1 MIALVTD
8 EATGADTPLGCAL
21 RPEDKPYGC
30 ALTGSQGTGKCVGP
44 DDLVL
49 LEGRLIRAADA
60 WDEYATSS
68 VFDGKGWWSDPLR
81 WPLTCALDGEGR
93 IVQAP
98 VRRFYRQR
106 VREGGRRVTL
116 SDGSQL
122 TITDR
127 HRLRGPDGWVATVG
141 EGDPVCVPRRLDW
154 PGRQLPDELVELL
167 AWQLTE
173 GCERSGGR
181 RAPTASTVSITQ
193 ADRRVVE
200 RARLLAE
207 RVGELHG
214 LRMNAMPI
222 RRTKTCWTLFIHSAD
237 WRDFLMHRGYRWG
250 AASAEKRLPD
260 FVMQGD
266 LDSSRSF
273 LRVFFA
279 AEGHVNAS
287 HLTLEAASAS
297 RLMLEQVRALL
308 RRFGI
313 FAKLEPKHGRA
324 TNGLRIVRPYYR
336 LRLAGPSL
344 RTFLAEIGIASPEKE
359 ARLIACLEG
368 RRPNSNTEGVYA
380 RDLLTAAR
388 DLGIPFAWIT
398 RHSGYLDTPRAGR
411 DKAREMAAR
420 MRAAASRIEQATLGD
435 GRPLRAATRER
446 TATLATVNPAD
457 VLELA
462 DALEARIET
471 EVFFAKVTRVEEV
484 ALDGWVYDFEVP
496 EHHSFVAGGMLAHN
510 TSVMAQSCADDAQD
524 QECCLIVLDPKRD
537 LADKAL
543 SVIPRHRRVWIL
555 DLAEPEIG
563 INPLLIPGRPDA
575 VADAVVEG
583 FRDTNEAGAIM
594 ASSDRYL
601 RQAAIGALV
610 LALEERRMP
619 TMGDLYRLLLPRED
633 TMRRRVAELC
643 DTHGELAFT
652 SVFFGESLPT
662 DLQDAR
668 SQTTVKL
675 DAPRNKIEALLG
687 VPSVNRMLHHPFQR
701 SLHDIIAERD
711 ALVVR
716 GASGSIGEGNAIKVL
731 TWLLRCLDAALSD
744 QQQKPEA
751 DRIRVALKVDEAH
764 LLLSP
769 TFARMLAVHRSAGLE
784 AMCAWQQL
792 SQIKDLAVREATTN
806 LLQNRVVFRMNNPE
820 DARAE
825 IGVMMSAYADV
836 LHGSREAREL
846 TKFQPDMLVNLD
858 VFYAL
863 CSWVAGGRR
872 ADAFVGRT
880 IPPCE
885 DPALIAHH
893 ERAQRE
899 RGAFVVER
907 LPNLVAPRSWVR
919 RAAVV
924 GVDVDADNTAAE
936 PGPAETAKTSAV
948 PGAPTGEDAAN
959 ASSSEPAESETDGR
973 EPDHNAASSEHSDAA
988 ATTPPP
994 APPEPESQP
1003 PVRRVRIDDEPF
1015 DPARTGNADSREVT
1029 DSQPVGTHISL
1040 ERSYTELAIDQPL
1053 RLKYEPA
1060 RSLADE
1066 KALARVDA
1074 RAKQILAV
1082 LHDAGF
1088 LLAPQIGRRFWPDGT
1103 NERNI
1108 QRALTRLAELGLVER
1123 FRIITADGGT
1133 QPFIYQLTKAGFEY
1147 AQTQRGPHGPFIHP
1161 EAQWRERK
1169 VSDPRYV
1176 LHNLHATAWVLAFER
1191 AAGRFVRNWHGPS
1204 HPLTRP
1210 RVPRVK
1216 EEREWVNLGPRHL
1229 KPPPN
1234 MAIHGLKFPTNV
1246 DVARQ
1251 EFEGLEADALIELAI
1266 PVGNG
1271 TRRVDVFVEMDR
1283 TRRPSKNSPKFRRYD
1298 HFITGWSTLLDR
1310 YAEALK
1316 ERPIVVFVCE
1326 DGDQALDFLKLA
1338 DTQATGAIG
1347 VKGTEIAEWQHP
1359 ARERMFFV
1367 AERDL
1372 HSGTLR
1378 ALRLP
1383 ARPPKVRATLGEP
1396 ADPQPEQVSILPRRL
1411 LGASRRRSP

>member
-1 MIALVTD
+1 M
-8 EATGADTPLGCAL
+8 
-21 RPEDKPYGC
+21 
-30 ALTGSQGTGKCVGP
+30 
-44 DDLVL
+44 
-49 LEGRLIRAADA
+49 
-60 WDEYATSS
+60 
-68 VFDGKGWWSDPLR
+68 
-81 WPLTCALDGEGR
+81 
-93 IVQAP
+93 
-98 VRRFYRQR
+98 
-106 VREGGRRVTL
+106 
-116 SDGSQL
+116 
-122 TITDR
+122 
-127 HRLRGPDGWVATVG
+127 
-141 EGDPVCVPRRLDW
+141 
-154 PGRQLPDELVELL
+154 
-167 AWQLTE
+167 
-173 GCERSGGR
+173 
-181 RAPTASTVSITQ
+181 
-193 ADRRVVE
+193 
-200 RARLLAE
+200 
-207 RVGELHG
+207 
-214 LRMNAMPI
+214 
-222 RRTKTCWTLFIHSAD
+222 
-237 WRDFLMHRGYRWG
+237 
-250 AASAEKRLPD
+250 
-260 FVMQGD
+260 
-266 LDSSRSF
+266 
-273 LRVFFA
+273 
-279 AEGHVNAS
+279 
-287 HLTLEAASAS
+287 
-297 RLMLEQVRALL
+297 
-308 RRFGI
+308 
-313 FAKLEPKHGRA
+313 
-324 TNGLRIVRPYYR
+324 
-336 LRLAGPSL
+336 
-344 RTFLAEIGIASPEKE
+344 
-359 ARLIACLEG
+359 
-368 RRPNSNTEGVYA
+368 
-380 RDLLTAAR
+380 
-388 DLGIPFAWIT
+388 
-398 RHSGYLDTPRAGR
+398 
-411 DKAREMAAR
+411 
-420 MRAAASRIEQATLGD
+420 
-435 GRPLRAATRER
+435 
-446 TATLATVNPAD
+446 
-457 VLELA
+457 
-462 DALEARIET
+462 
-471 EVFFAKVTRVEEV
+471 
-484 ALDGWVYDFEVP
+484 
-496 EHHSFVAGGMLAHN
+496 
-510 TSVMAQSCADDAQD
+510 
-524 QECCLIVLDPKRD
+524 
-537 LADKAL
+537 
-543 SVIPRHRRVWIL
+543 WIL

-583 FRDTNEAGAIM
+583 FRDTNEDGAIM

-610 LALEERRMP
+610 LAHEERRMP
-619 TMGDLYRLLLPRED
+619 TMGDLYRLLLPHED

-652 SVFFGESLPT
+652 SVFFGESLPG
-662 DLQDAR
+662 DLKDAR

-711 ALVVR
+711 VLVVR

-751 DRIRVALKVDEAH
+751 DRVRVALKVDEAH

-806 LLQNRVVFRMNNPE
+806 LLQNRIVFRMNNPE

-836 LHGSREAREL
+836 LHGTREAREL
-846 TKFQPDMLVNLD
+846 TRFQPDMLVNLD

-880 IPPCE
+880 IRPRE
-885 DPALIAHH
+885 DPELIAHH

-924 GVDVDADNTAAE
+924 GVERRRRRGRAPAGRRRGRSAAGGRPPHRTPRLSRPTTPGQRRPPKLRTPSRADEA
-936 PGPAETAKTSAV
+936 
-948 PGAPTGEDAAN
+948 
-959 ASSSEPAESETDGR
+959 SETTISG
-973 EPDHNAASSEHSDAA
+973 ASDAA
-988 ATTPPP
+988 PAADSPPERP
-994 APPEPESQP
+994 APERRL
-1003 PVRRVRIDDEPF
+1003 RRVRIDAEPF
-1015 DPARTGNADSREVT
+1015 DPARTGGGDPREVI

-1066 KALARVDA
+1066 KALARVDV
-1074 RAKQILAV
+1074 RAKEILAA
-1082 LHDAGF
+1082 LHEAGF
-1088 LLAPQIGRRFWPDGT
+1088 LLAPQIGRRFWPEGT

-1108 QRALTRLAELGLVER
+1108 QRALTRMAELGLVER
-1123 FRIITADGGT
+1123 FRVITADGGT
-1133 QPFIYQLTKAGFEY
+1133 QPFVYQLTKGGFEY

-1161 EAQWRERK
+1161 DVPWRERK

-1176 LHNLHATAWVLAFER
+1176 LHNLHAIAWVLAFER
-1191 AAGRFVRNWHGPS
+1191 AAGRFVRAWHGPG
-1204 HPLTRP
+1204 HPLARP

-1216 EEREWVNLGPRHL
+1216 EDREWVNLGPRHL

-1234 MAIHGLKFPTNV
+1234 MAIHGLKFPANV

-1266 PVGNG
+1266 PSGNS

-1338 DTQATGAIG
+1338 DSQVTGAIG
-1347 VKGTEIAEWQHP
+1347 VKGTELAEWQHP

-1383 ARPPKVRATLGEP
+1383 DAPAQGPRRPRRTRRAPARAGQHPAPSAAPPHPTRQHVRLRGAQAEGRRASPSSAFTGRRTCRSIAAAARSRRGNSRRAPRPGAVPGRAMCWRRRPTAARSIETTWRPRPSRPRGGGSARAVCRPEHGLCRRGLARRRHRRSAGQRPPRGSRATRASRKHCRRVAAVVEQEHGETMTSQRRGERRP
-1396 ADPQPEQVSILPRRL
+1396 ERPVAGIAGGHQNRHVALRLSWRDEPGAKGDPVRGPERHLASAGQHCCGRRHRPRDRNVDKPPLERPDRPEQQRRHRHHNEQPVQHPRAALRRRA
-1411 LGASRRRSP
+1411 ASRPALAPPGARRCPPREAP

>member
-1 MIALVTD
+1 VIALVTD
-8 EATGADTPLGCAL
+8 EATGAETPLGCAL

-30 ALTGSQGTGKCVGP
+30 ALTGSQGTGK
-44 DDLVL
+44 
-49 LEGRLIRAADA
+49 
-60 WDEYATSS
+60 
-68 VFDGKGWWSDPLR
+68 
-81 WPLTCALDGEGR
+81 
-93 IVQAP
+93 
-98 VRRFYRQR
+98 
-106 VREGGRRVTL
+106 
-116 SDGSQL
+116 
-122 TITDR
+122 
-127 HRLRGPDGWVATVG
+127 
-141 EGDPVCVPRRLDW
+141 
-154 PGRQLPDELVELL
+154 
-167 AWQLTE
+167 
-173 GCERSGGR
+173 
-181 RAPTASTVSITQ
+181 TA
-193 ADRRVVE
+193 
-200 RARLLAE
+200 
-207 RVGELHG
+207 
-214 LRMNAMPI
+214 
-222 RRTKTCWTLFIHSAD
+222 
-237 WRDFLMHRGYRWG
+237 
-250 AASAEKRLPD
+250 
-260 FVMQGD
+260 VM
-266 LDSSRSF
+266 
-273 LRVFFA
+273 
-279 AEGHVNAS
+279 
-287 HLTLEAASAS
+287 
-297 RLMLEQVRALL
+297 
-308 RRFGI
+308 
-313 FAKLEPKHGRA
+313 
-324 TNGLRIVRPYYR
+324 
-336 LRLAGPSL
+336 
-344 RTFLAEIGIASPEKE
+344 
-359 ARLIACLEG
+359 
-368 RRPNSNTEGVYA
+368 
-380 RDLLTAAR
+380 TA
-388 DLGIPFAWIT
+388 
-398 RHSGYLDTPRAGR
+398 
-411 DKAREMAAR
+411 
-420 MRAAASRIEQATLGD
+420 
-435 GRPLRAATRER
+435 
-446 TATLATVNPAD
+446 
-457 VLELA
+457 
-462 DALEARIET
+462 
-471 EVFFAKVTRVEEV
+471 
-484 ALDGWVYDFEVP
+484 
-496 EHHSFVAGGMLAHN
+496 
-510 TSVMAQSCADDAQD
+510 SCADDAED
-524 QECCLIVLDPKRD
+524 DGCCLIVLDPKRD

-543 SVIPRHRRVWIL
+543 SVIPHHRRVWIL

-583 FRDTNEAGAIM
+583 FRDTNEDGAIM

-619 TMGDLYRLLLPRED
+619 TMGDLYRLLLPHED

-662 DLQDAR
+662 DLKDAR

-701 SLHDIIAERD
+701 SLHEIIAEHD
-711 ALVVR
+711 VLVVR

-744 QQQKPEA
+744 QQQKPEP
-751 DRIRVALKVDEAH
+751 DRVRVALKVDEAH

-806 LLQNRVVFRMNNPE
+806 LLQNRIVFRMNNPE

-825 IGVMMSAYADV
+825 IGVMMSAYTD
-836 LHGSREAREL
+836 LFHGSREAREL
-846 TKFQPDMLVNLD
+846 TRFQPDMLVNLD

-880 IPPCE
+880 IRPRE
-885 DPALIAHH
+885 DPELIAHH

-899 RGAFVVER
+899 RGAFVVGR
-907 LPNLVAPRSWVR
+907 LPNLVAPRTWVR

-924 GVDVDADNTAAE
+924 GVDVDADETVAE
-936 PGPAETAKTSAV
+936 PGPAEAAETSAV
-948 PGAPTGEDAAN
+948 PGAPTGEDASAVN
-959 ASSSEPAESETDGR
+959 APSSEPAESETDGR
-973 EPDHNAASSEHSDAA
+973 ERDHNAASTEHSDAA
-988 ATTPPP
+988 ATPPPP
-994 APPEPESQP
+994 ASPEPASQP
-1003 PVRRVRIDDEPF
+1003 RVRRVRIDDEPF
-1015 DPARTGNADSREVT
+1015 DPARTGEADPCEVT
-1029 DSQPVGTHISL
+1029 DSQPVGAHISL
-1040 ERSYTELAIDQPL
+1040 ERSYTELAIDHPL

-1066 KALARVDA
+1066 NALSRVDA
-1074 RAKQILAV
+1074 RAKQILGA
-1082 LHDAGF
+1082 LHEAGF

-1108 QRALTRLAELGLVER
+1108 QRALTRMAELGLVER

-1133 QPFIYQLTKAGFEY
+1133 QPFNYQLTKGGFEY
-1147 AQTQRGPHGPFIHP
+1147 VQTQRGPNGPFIHP
-1161 EAQWRERK
+1161 DAQWRERK
-1169 VSDPRYV
+1169 ISDPRYV
-1176 LHNLHATAWVLAFER
+1176 MHNLHAIAWVLAFER
-1191 AAGRFVRNWHGPS
+1191 AAGRFVRAWHGPG

-1234 MAIHGLKFPTNV
+1234 MAIHGLKFPANV
-1246 DVARQ
+1246 DIARQ

-1338 DTQATGAIG
+1338 DRQVAGAIG
-1347 VKGTEIAEWQHP
+1347 VKGTELAEWQHP

-1383 ARPPKVRATLGEP
+1383 AHPPKLRGTVGEP

-1411 LGASRRRSP
+1411 LVPSPSRRAMSRAAPGASP

>member
-1 MIALVTD
+1 VIALVTD
-8 EATGADTPLGCAL
+8 EATGAETPLGCAL

-30 ALTGSQGTGKCVGP
+30 ALTGSQGTGK
-44 DDLVL
+44 
-49 LEGRLIRAADA
+49 
-60 WDEYATSS
+60 
-68 VFDGKGWWSDPLR
+68 
-81 WPLTCALDGEGR
+81 
-93 IVQAP
+93 
-98 VRRFYRQR
+98 
-106 VREGGRRVTL
+106 
-116 SDGSQL
+116 
-122 TITDR
+122 
-127 HRLRGPDGWVATVG
+127 
-141 EGDPVCVPRRLDW
+141 
-154 PGRQLPDELVELL
+154 
-167 AWQLTE
+167 
-173 GCERSGGR
+173 
-181 RAPTASTVSITQ
+181 
-193 ADRRVVE
+193 
-200 RARLLAE
+200 
-207 RVGELHG
+207 
-214 LRMNAMPI
+214 
-222 RRTKTCWTLFIHSAD
+222 
-237 WRDFLMHRGYRWG
+237 
-250 AASAEKRLPD
+250 
-260 FVMQGD
+260 
-266 LDSSRSF
+266 
-273 LRVFFA
+273 
-279 AEGHVNAS
+279 
-287 HLTLEAASAS
+287 
-297 RLMLEQVRALL
+297 
-308 RRFGI
+308 
-313 FAKLEPKHGRA
+313 
-324 TNGLRIVRPYYR
+324 
-336 LRLAGPSL
+336 
-344 RTFLAEIGIASPEKE
+344 
-359 ARLIACLEG
+359 
-368 RRPNSNTEGVYA
+368 
-380 RDLLTAAR
+380 
-388 DLGIPFAWIT
+388 
-398 RHSGYLDTPRAGR
+398 
-411 DKAREMAAR
+411 
-420 MRAAASRIEQATLGD
+420 
-435 GRPLRAATRER
+435 
-446 TATLATVNPAD
+446 
-457 VLELA
+457 
-462 DALEARIET
+462 
-471 EVFFAKVTRVEEV
+471 
-484 ALDGWVYDFEVP
+484 
-496 EHHSFVAGGMLAHN
+496 

-524 QECCLIVLDPKRD
+524 ESCCLIVLDPKRD

-543 SVIPRHRRVWIL
+543 SVVPGHRRVWIL

-583 FRDTNEAGAIM
+583 FRDTNEDGAIM

-610 LALEERRMP
+610 LAYEEKRMP
-619 TMGDLYRLLLPRED
+619 TMGDLYRLLLPHED

-652 SVFFGESLPT
+652 SVFFGESLPG
-662 DLQDAR
+662 DLKDAR

-711 ALVVR
+711 VLVVR

-751 DRIRVALKVDEAH
+751 DRVRVALKVDEAH

-806 LLQNRVVFRMNNPE
+806 LLQNRIVFRMNNPE

-836 LHGSREAREL
+836 LHGTREAREL
-846 TKFQPDMLVNLD
+846 TRFQPDMLVNLD

-880 IPPCE
+880 IRPRE
-885 DPALIAHH
+885 DPELIAHH

-924 GVDVDADNTAAE
+924 GVEPVTEEDAPLAGAAE
-936 PGPAETAKTSAV
+936 DTSPQDVAPAPHT
-948 PGAPTGEDAAN
+948 GAPPPDDARPTPAAEAADAASADE
-959 ASSSEPAESETDGR
+959 ASKTTSGAAD
-973 EPDHNAASSEHSDAA
+973 AASAA
-988 ATTPPP
+988 DSPPERP
-994 APPEPESQP
+994 APERRL
-1003 PVRRVRIDDEPF
+1003 RRVRIEVEPF
-1015 DPARTGNADSREVT
+1015 DPARTAGGDPREVI

-1074 RAKQILAV
+1074 RAKEILAA

-1088 LLAPQIGRRFWPDGT
+1088 LLAPQIGRRFWPVGT

-1108 QRALTRLAELGLVER
+1108 QRALTRMAELGLVER
-1123 FRIITADGGT
+1123 FRVITADGGT
-1133 QPFIYQLTKAGFEY
+1133 QPFVYQLTKGGFEY

-1161 EAQWRERK
+1161 DVPWRERK

-1176 LHNLHATAWVLAFER
+1176 LHNLHAIAWVLAFEQ
-1191 AAGRFVRNWHGPS
+1191 AAGRFVRAWHGPG
-1204 HPLTRP
+1204 HPLARP

-1216 EEREWVNLGPRHL
+1216 EDREWVNLGPPHL

-1234 MAIHGLKFPTNV
+1234 MAIHGLKFPANV

-1251 EFEGLEADALIELAI
+1251 AFEGLEADALIELAI
-1266 PVGNG
+1266 PSGNS

-1326 DGDQALDFLKLA
+1326 DGDQAIDFLKLA
-1338 DTQATGAIG
+1338 DAQVTGAIG

-1372 HSGTLR
+1372 HSGSLR

-1383 ARPPKVRATLGEP
+1383 RHPPKVRMALGDRTE
-1396 ADPQPEQVSILPRRL
+1396 PQPEQVSILPRRL
-1411 LGASRRRSP
+1411 LGGPARR

>member
-1 MIALVTD
+1 
-8 EATGADTPLGCAL
+8 
-21 RPEDKPYGC
+21 
-30 ALTGSQGTGKCVGP
+30 
-44 DDLVL
+44 
-49 LEGRLIRAADA
+49 
-60 WDEYATSS
+60 
-68 VFDGKGWWSDPLR
+68 
-81 WPLTCALDGEGR
+81 
-93 IVQAP
+93 
-98 VRRFYRQR
+98 
-106 VREGGRRVTL
+106 
-116 SDGSQL
+116 
-122 TITDR
+122 
-127 HRLRGPDGWVATVG
+127 
-141 EGDPVCVPRRLDW
+141 
-154 PGRQLPDELVELL
+154 
-167 AWQLTE
+167 
-173 GCERSGGR
+173 
-181 RAPTASTVSITQ
+181 
-193 ADRRVVE
+193 
-200 RARLLAE
+200 
-207 RVGELHG
+207 
-214 LRMNAMPI
+214 
-222 RRTKTCWTLFIHSAD
+222 
-237 WRDFLMHRGYRWG
+237 
-250 AASAEKRLPD
+250 
-260 FVMQGD
+260 
-266 LDSSRSF
+266 
-273 LRVFFA
+273 
-279 AEGHVNAS
+279 
-287 HLTLEAASAS
+287 
-297 RLMLEQVRALL
+297 
-308 RRFGI
+308 
-313 FAKLEPKHGRA
+313 
-324 TNGLRIVRPYYR
+324 
-336 LRLAGPSL
+336 
-344 RTFLAEIGIASPEKE
+344 
-359 ARLIACLEG
+359 
-368 RRPNSNTEGVYA
+368 
-380 RDLLTAAR
+380 
-388 DLGIPFAWIT
+388 
-398 RHSGYLDTPRAGR
+398 
-411 DKAREMAAR
+411 
-420 MRAAASRIEQATLGD
+420 
-435 GRPLRAATRER
+435 
-446 TATLATVNPAD
+446 
-457 VLELA
+457 
-462 DALEARIET
+462 
-471 EVFFAKVTRVEEV
+471 
-484 ALDGWVYDFEVP
+484 
-496 EHHSFVAGGMLAHN
+496 
-510 TSVMAQSCADDAQD
+510 
-524 QECCLIVLDPKRD
+524 
-537 LADKAL
+537 
-543 SVIPRHRRVWIL
+543 
-555 DLAEPEIG
+555 
-563 INPLLIPGRPDA
+563 
-575 VADAVVEG
+575 
-583 FRDTNEAGAIM
+583 
-594 ASSDRYL
+594 
-601 RQAAIGALV
+601 
-610 LALEERRMP
+610 MP
-619 TMGDLYRLLLPRED
+619 TMGDLYRLLLPHED

-662 DLQDAR
+662 DLKDAR

-711 ALVVR
+711 VLVVR

-751 DRIRVALKVDEAH
+751 ERVRVALKVDEAH

-806 LLQNRVVFRMNNPE
+806 LLQNRIVFRMNNPE

-836 LHGSREAREL
+836 LHGTREAREL
-846 TKFQPDMLVNLD
+846 TRFQPDMLVNLD

-880 IPPCE
+880 IRPRE
-885 DPALIAHH
+885 DPELIAHH

-924 GVDVDADNTAAE
+924 GVDADADETAAE
-936 PGPAETAKTSAV
+936 PVAGRAPLRRPRRPARRPARTPPRRRPAA
-948 PGAPTGEDAAN
+948 GARRSPSRARDERDRDAA
-959 ASSSEPAESETDGR
+959 SGEPPTPR
-973 EPDHNAASSEHSDAA
+973 RAA
-988 ATTPPP
+988 PPP
-994 APPEPESQP
+994 AEPAPQP
-1003 PVRRVRIDDEPF
+1003 RVRRVRIDDEPF
-1015 DPARTGNADSREVT
+1015 DPARTGGGDPREVI

-1074 RAKQILAV
+1074 RAKEILAA
-1082 LHDAGF
+1082 LHEAGF

-1108 QRALTRLAELGLVER
+1108 QRALTRMAELGLVER

-1133 QPFIYQLTKAGFEY
+1133 QPFIYQLTKGGFEY

-1161 EAQWRERK
+1161 EAPWRERK

-1176 LHNLHATAWVLAFER
+1176 LHNLHAIAWVLAFER
-1191 AAGRFVRNWHGPS
+1191 AAERFVRAWHGPS
-1204 HPLTRP
+1204 HPLARP

-1216 EEREWVNLGPRHL
+1216 EDREWVNLGPRHL

-1234 MAIHGLKFPTNV
+1234 MAIHGLRFPANV

-1266 PVGNG
+1266 PAGNG

-1338 DTQATGAIG
+1338 DSQVTGAIG

-1383 ARPPKVRATLGEP
+1383 THPPKVRAALGEP
-1396 ADPQPEQVSILPRRL
+1396 ADAQPEQVSILPRRL

>member
-1 MIALVTD
+1 VIALVTD
-8 EATGADTPLGCAL
+8 EATGADTPLGCAML
-21 RPEDKPYGC
+21 PEDKPYGC
-30 ALTGSQGTGKCVGP
+30 ALTGSQGTGK
-44 DDLVL
+44 
-49 LEGRLIRAADA
+49 
-60 WDEYATSS
+60 
-68 VFDGKGWWSDPLR
+68 
-81 WPLTCALDGEGR
+81 
-93 IVQAP
+93 
-98 VRRFYRQR
+98 
-106 VREGGRRVTL
+106 
-116 SDGSQL
+116 
-122 TITDR
+122 
-127 HRLRGPDGWVATVG
+127 
-141 EGDPVCVPRRLDW
+141 
-154 PGRQLPDELVELL
+154 
-167 AWQLTE
+167 
-173 GCERSGGR
+173 
-181 RAPTASTVSITQ
+181 
-193 ADRRVVE
+193 
-200 RARLLAE
+200 
-207 RVGELHG
+207 
-214 LRMNAMPI
+214 
-222 RRTKTCWTLFIHSAD
+222 
-237 WRDFLMHRGYRWG
+237 
-250 AASAEKRLPD
+250 
-260 FVMQGD
+260 
-266 LDSSRSF
+266 
-273 LRVFFA
+273 
-279 AEGHVNAS
+279 
-287 HLTLEAASAS
+287 
-297 RLMLEQVRALL
+297 
-308 RRFGI
+308 
-313 FAKLEPKHGRA
+313 
-324 TNGLRIVRPYYR
+324 
-336 LRLAGPSL
+336 
-344 RTFLAEIGIASPEKE
+344 
-359 ARLIACLEG
+359 
-368 RRPNSNTEGVYA
+368 
-380 RDLLTAAR
+380 
-388 DLGIPFAWIT
+388 
-398 RHSGYLDTPRAGR
+398 
-411 DKAREMAAR
+411 
-420 MRAAASRIEQATLGD
+420 
-435 GRPLRAATRER
+435 
-446 TATLATVNPAD
+446 
-457 VLELA
+457 
-462 DALEARIET
+462 
-471 EVFFAKVTRVEEV
+471 
-484 ALDGWVYDFEVP
+484 
-496 EHHSFVAGGMLAHN
+496 

-524 QECCLIVLDPKRD
+524 DECCLIVMDPKRD

-543 SVIPRHRRVWIL
+543 SVIPRHRRVWIV
-555 DLAEPEIG
+555 DLADPEIG

-583 FRDTNEAGAIM
+583 FRDTNEDGAIM

-610 LALEERRMP
+610 LADEERRMP
-619 TMGDLYRLLLPRED
+619 TMGDLYRLLLPHED

-711 ALVVR
+711 VLVVR

-751 DRIRVALKVDEAH
+751 DRVRVALKVDEAH

-806 LLQNRVVFRMNNPE
+806 LLQNRIVFRMNNPE

-836 LHGSREAREL
+836 LHGTREAREL
-846 TKFQPDMLVNLD
+846 TRFQPDMLVNLD

-880 IPPCE
+880 IRPRE
-885 DPALIAHH
+885 NLELIAYH

-924 GVDVDADNTAAE
+924 GVDSDAEE
-936 PGPAETAKTSAV
+936 PTTEPVPTSAV
-948 PGAPTGEDAAN
+948 ETSTASDDLASDDPASDDPASIDTPSQPAHAEATMATCDERARDAATAAPSDAPT
-959 ASSSEPAESETDGR
+959 
-973 EPDHNAASSEHSDAA
+973 
-988 ATTPPP
+988 TPS
-994 APPEPESQP
+994 PPEPGSQP
-1003 PVRRVRIDDEPF
+1003 RVRRVRIDDEPF
-1015 DPARTGNADSREVT
+1015 DPARTGRSDPREVI
-1029 DSQPVGTHISL
+1029 DSQPIGTHISL

-1066 KALARVDA
+1066 KVLARVDA
-1074 RAKQILAV
+1074 RAKQILAA
-1082 LHDAGF
+1082 LHEAGF

-1108 QRALTRLAELGLVER
+1108 QRALTRMAELGLVER

-1147 AQTQRGPHGPFIHP
+1147 AQAQRGPHGPFIHP
-1161 EAQWRERK
+1161 DVPWRERK
-1169 VSDPRYV
+1169 ISDPRYV
-1176 LHNLHATAWVLAFER
+1176 LHNLHAIAWTLAFER
-1191 AAGRFVRNWHGPS
+1191 AAGRFVRAWHGPS
-1204 HPLTRP
+1204 HPLARP

-1216 EEREWVNLGPRHL
+1216 EDREWVNLGPRHL

-1234 MAIHGLKFPTNV
+1234 MAIHGLKFSANV

-1251 EFEGLEADALIELAI
+1251 EFEGLETDALIELAI
-1266 PVGNG
+1266 PSGKS

-1298 HFITGWSTLLDR
+1298 HFITGWSTMLDR

-1326 DGDQALDFLKLA
+1326 DGDQALEFLKLA
-1338 DTQATGAIG
+1338 DSQVTGAIG

-1359 ARERMFFV
+1359 GRERMFFV

-1383 ARPPKVRATLGEP
+1383 TNPPKVRAALGDP
-1396 ADPQPEQVSILPRRL
+1396 ADPHPEQVSILPRRL
-1411 LGASRRRSP
+1411 LGASRRCNP

>member
-8 EATGADTPLGCAL
+8 EVTGADTSLGCAL

-30 ALTGSQGTGKCVGP
+30 ALTGSQGTGK
-44 DDLVL
+44 
-49 LEGRLIRAADA
+49 
-60 WDEYATSS
+60 
-68 VFDGKGWWSDPLR
+68 
-81 WPLTCALDGEGR
+81 
-93 IVQAP
+93 
-98 VRRFYRQR
+98 
-106 VREGGRRVTL
+106 
-116 SDGSQL
+116 
-122 TITDR
+122 
-127 HRLRGPDGWVATVG
+127 
-141 EGDPVCVPRRLDW
+141 
-154 PGRQLPDELVELL
+154 
-167 AWQLTE
+167 
-173 GCERSGGR
+173 
-181 RAPTASTVSITQ
+181 
-193 ADRRVVE
+193 
-200 RARLLAE
+200 
-207 RVGELHG
+207 
-214 LRMNAMPI
+214 
-222 RRTKTCWTLFIHSAD
+222 
-237 WRDFLMHRGYRWG
+237 
-250 AASAEKRLPD
+250 
-260 FVMQGD
+260 
-266 LDSSRSF
+266 
-273 LRVFFA
+273 
-279 AEGHVNAS
+279 
-287 HLTLEAASAS
+287 
-297 RLMLEQVRALL
+297 
-308 RRFGI
+308 
-313 FAKLEPKHGRA
+313 
-324 TNGLRIVRPYYR
+324 
-336 LRLAGPSL
+336 
-344 RTFLAEIGIASPEKE
+344 
-359 ARLIACLEG
+359 
-368 RRPNSNTEGVYA
+368 
-380 RDLLTAAR
+380 
-388 DLGIPFAWIT
+388 
-398 RHSGYLDTPRAGR
+398 
-411 DKAREMAAR
+411 
-420 MRAAASRIEQATLGD
+420 
-435 GRPLRAATRER
+435 
-446 TATLATVNPAD
+446 
-457 VLELA
+457 
-462 DALEARIET
+462 
-471 EVFFAKVTRVEEV
+471 
-484 ALDGWVYDFEVP
+484 
-496 EHHSFVAGGMLAHN
+496 

-524 QECCLIVLDPKRD
+524 EECCLIVLDPKRD

-543 SVIPRHRRVWIL
+543 SVIPRDRRVWIL

-583 FRDTNEAGAIM
+583 FRDTNEDGAIM

-619 TMGDLYRLLLPRED
+619 TMGDLYRLLLPHDD

-662 DLQDAR
+662 DLRDAR

-701 SLHDIIAERD
+701 SLHEIIAERD
-711 ALVVR
+711 VLVVR

-744 QQQKPEA
+744 QQQKAER
-751 DRIRVALKVDEAH
+751 DRVRVALKVDEAH

-806 LLQNRVVFRMNNPE
+806 LLQNRIVFRMNNPE

-825 IGVMMSAYADV
+825 IGVMMSAYAD
-836 LHGSREAREL
+836 LLQGSRESRAL
-846 TKFQPDMLVNLD
+846 TRFQPDMLVNLD

-880 IPPCE
+880 IRPRE
-885 DPALIAHH
+885 DPELIAQH
-893 ERAQRE
+893 ECAQRE

-924 GVDVDADNTAAE
+924 GVDAVAEEGAPEPLAVEAA
-936 PGPAETAKTSAV
+936 ATFDV
-948 PGAPTGEDAAN
+948 PGAPASEGEPPADAA
-959 ASSSEPAESETDGR
+959 PAAPVDAAAGDRVNGGPDTAVVDG
-973 EPDHNAASSEHSDAA
+973 SDAA
-988 ATTPPP
+988 PAPGPPP
-994 APPEPESQP
+994 DESARAPRL
-1003 PVRRVRIDDEPF
+1003 RRVRIEAEPF
-1015 DPARTGNADSREVT
+1015 DPARTGGGDPREVI
-1029 DSQPVGTHISL
+1029 DSQPVGTHIRL
-1040 ERSYTELAIDQPL
+1040 EHSYTELAIDQPL

-1074 RAKQILAV
+1074 RAKQILAA
-1082 LHDAGF
+1082 LHEAGF
-1088 LLAPQIGRRFWPDGT
+1088 LLAPQIGRRYWPDGT

-1108 QRALTRLAELGLVER
+1108 QRALARMAELGLVER

-1133 QPFIYQLTKAGFEY
+1133 QPFIYQLNKGGFEY
-1147 AQTQRGPHGPFIHP
+1147 AQTQRGPHGAFIHP

-1176 LHNLHATAWVLAFER
+1176 LHNLHATAWVLSFER
-1191 AAGRFVRNWHGPS
+1191 AAGRFVRAWHGPS
-1204 HPLTRP
+1204 HPVTRP

-1234 MAIHGLKFPTNV
+1234 MAIHGLKFPANV

-1251 EFEGLEADALIELAI
+1251 EFEGLETDALIELAI
-1266 PVGNG
+1266 PAGNS

-1326 DGDQALDFLKLA
+1326 DGDQALDFLKVA
-1338 DTQATGAIG
+1338 DSQVTGAIG

-1383 ARPPKVRATLGEP
+1383 THPPKVRAALGEP
-1396 ADPQPEQVSILPRRL
+1396 RDPQPEQVSILPRRL
-1411 LGASRRRSP
+1411 LGPR

>member
-1 MIALVTD
+1 VIALVTD

-30 ALTGSQGTGKCVGP
+30 ALTGSQGTGK
-44 DDLVL
+44 
-49 LEGRLIRAADA
+49 
-60 WDEYATSS
+60 S
-68 VFDGKGWWSDPLR
+68 
-81 WPLTCALDGEGR
+81 
-93 IVQAP
+93 
-98 VRRFYRQR
+98 
-106 VREGGRRVTL
+106 
-116 SDGSQL
+116 
-122 TITDR
+122 
-127 HRLRGPDGWVATVG
+127 
-141 EGDPVCVPRRLDW
+141 
-154 PGRQLPDELVELL
+154 
-167 AWQLTE
+167 
-173 GCERSGGR
+173 
-181 RAPTASTVSITQ
+181 
-193 ADRRVVE
+193 
-200 RARLLAE
+200 
-207 RVGELHG
+207 
-214 LRMNAMPI
+214 
-222 RRTKTCWTLFIHSAD
+222 
-237 WRDFLMHRGYRWG
+237 
-250 AASAEKRLPD
+250 
-260 FVMQGD
+260 
-266 LDSSRSF
+266 
-273 LRVFFA
+273 
-279 AEGHVNAS
+279 
-287 HLTLEAASAS
+287 
-297 RLMLEQVRALL
+297 
-308 RRFGI
+308 
-313 FAKLEPKHGRA
+313 
-324 TNGLRIVRPYYR
+324 
-336 LRLAGPSL
+336 
-344 RTFLAEIGIASPEKE
+344 
-359 ARLIACLEG
+359 
-368 RRPNSNTEGVYA
+368 
-380 RDLLTAAR
+380 
-388 DLGIPFAWIT
+388 
-398 RHSGYLDTPRAGR
+398 
-411 DKAREMAAR
+411 
-420 MRAAASRIEQATLGD
+420 
-435 GRPLRAATRER
+435 
-446 TATLATVNPAD
+446 
-457 VLELA
+457 
-462 DALEARIET
+462 
-471 EVFFAKVTRVEEV
+471 
-484 ALDGWVYDFEVP
+484 
-496 EHHSFVAGGMLAHN
+496 
-510 TSVMAQSCADDAQD
+510 SVMAASCADDAQD
-524 QECCLIVLDPKRD
+524 DDCCLIILDPKRD

-543 SVIPRHRRVWIL
+543 SVIPRDRRVWIL

-583 FRDTNEAGAIM
+583 FRDTNEPGAIM

-610 LALEERRMP
+610 LAHEERRMP
-619 TMGDLYRLLLPRED
+619 TMGDLYRLLLPHEE

-643 DTHGELAFT
+643 DTDAELAFT

-662 DLQDAR
+662 DLKDAR

-687 VPSVNRMLHHPFQR
+687 VPSLNRMLHHPFQR

-711 ALVVR
+711 VLVVR

-744 QQQKPEA
+744 QQQKPED
-751 DRIRVALKVDEAH
+751 DRVRVALKVDEAH
-764 LLLSP
+764 LLLTP

-792 SQIKDLAVREATTN
+792 SQIRDLAVREATTN
-806 LLQNRVVFRMNNPE
+806 LLQNRFVFRMNNPE

-825 IGVMMSAYADV
+825 IAVMLSAYADA
-836 LHGSREAREL
+836 HRGTREAREL
-846 TKFQPDMLVNLD
+846 TRFQPDMLVNLD
-858 VFYAL
+858 VYHAL
-863 CSWVAGGRR
+863 CSWVARGRR

-880 IPPCE
+880 IRPRE
-885 DPALIAHH
+885 DPELIAHH
-893 ERAQRE
+893 EHAQRE

-907 LPNLVAPRSWVR
+907 LPNLVAPRTWVR

-924 GVDVDADNTAAE
+924 GVDPDANEVTVAGVPAKAAE
-936 PGPAETAKTSAV
+936 ASALPAAPASEHVSTIDSDALLPQPA
-948 PGAPTGEDAAN
+948 GAPAGRRNAHDRDAAS
-959 ASSSEPAESETDGR
+959 AEAPDAAPATSSAPAAQSR
-973 EPDHNAASSEHSDAA
+973 EPRL
-988 ATTPPP
+988 
-994 APPEPESQP
+994 
-1003 PVRRVRIDDEPF
+1003 RRVRIDDEPF
-1015 DPARTGNADSREVT
+1015 DPARTGASDPREVI
-1029 DSQPVGTHISL
+1029 DSQPVGTHITL
-1040 ERSYTELAIDQPL
+1040 ERSYAELAIDQPL

-1074 RAKQILAV
+1074 RAKQILAA
-1082 LHDAGF
+1082 LHEAGF

-1108 QRALTRLAELGLVER
+1108 QRALARMAELGLVER

-1133 QPFIYQLTKAGFEY
+1133 QPFIYQLTKGGFEY
-1147 AQTQRGPHGPFIHP
+1147 AQTQRGPHGAFIHP

-1176 LHNLHATAWVLAFER
+1176 LHNLHATAWALAFER
-1191 AAGRFVRNWHGPS
+1191 AAERFVRTWHGPS
-1204 HPLTRP
+1204 HPITRP

-1229 KPPPN
+1229 KPPAN
-1234 MAIHGLKFPTNV
+1234 MAIHGLRFPANV

-1251 EFEGLEADALIELAI
+1251 EFEGIETDALIELAI
-1266 PVGNG
+1266 PAGRG

-1338 DTQATGAIG
+1338 DSQVTGAIG

-1383 ARPPKVRATLGEP
+1383 THPPKVRAALGER
-1396 ADPQPEQVSILPRRL
+1396 ADAQPEQVSILPRRL

>member
-8 EATGADTPLGCAL
+8 EATGAETALGCAL

-30 ALTGSQGTGKCVGP
+30 ALTGSQGTGK
-44 DDLVL
+44 
-49 LEGRLIRAADA
+49 
-60 WDEYATSS
+60 
-68 VFDGKGWWSDPLR
+68 
-81 WPLTCALDGEGR
+81 
-93 IVQAP
+93 
-98 VRRFYRQR
+98 
-106 VREGGRRVTL
+106 
-116 SDGSQL
+116 
-122 TITDR
+122 
-127 HRLRGPDGWVATVG
+127 
-141 EGDPVCVPRRLDW
+141 
-154 PGRQLPDELVELL
+154 
-167 AWQLTE
+167 
-173 GCERSGGR
+173 
-181 RAPTASTVSITQ
+181 
-193 ADRRVVE
+193 
-200 RARLLAE
+200 
-207 RVGELHG
+207 
-214 LRMNAMPI
+214 
-222 RRTKTCWTLFIHSAD
+222 
-237 WRDFLMHRGYRWG
+237 
-250 AASAEKRLPD
+250 
-260 FVMQGD
+260 
-266 LDSSRSF
+266 
-273 LRVFFA
+273 
-279 AEGHVNAS
+279 
-287 HLTLEAASAS
+287 
-297 RLMLEQVRALL
+297 
-308 RRFGI
+308 
-313 FAKLEPKHGRA
+313 
-324 TNGLRIVRPYYR
+324 
-336 LRLAGPSL
+336 
-344 RTFLAEIGIASPEKE
+344 
-359 ARLIACLEG
+359 
-368 RRPNSNTEGVYA
+368 
-380 RDLLTAAR
+380 
-388 DLGIPFAWIT
+388 
-398 RHSGYLDTPRAGR
+398 
-411 DKAREMAAR
+411 
-420 MRAAASRIEQATLGD
+420 
-435 GRPLRAATRER
+435 
-446 TATLATVNPAD
+446 
-457 VLELA
+457 
-462 DALEARIET
+462 
-471 EVFFAKVTRVEEV
+471 
-484 ALDGWVYDFEVP
+484 
-496 EHHSFVAGGMLAHN
+496 

-555 DLAEPEIG
+555 DLAKPEIG

-583 FRDTNEAGAIM
+583 FRDTNEDGAIM

-610 LALEERRMP
+610 LAIEERRMP
-619 TMGDLYRLLLPRED
+619 TMGDLYRLLLPHED

-711 ALVVR
+711 VLVVR

-751 DRIRVALKVDEAH
+751 DRVRVALKVDEAH

-806 LLQNRVVFRMNNPE
+806 LLQNRIVFRMNNPE

-825 IGVMMSAYADV
+825 IGVMMSAYTD
-836 LHGSREAREL
+836 LFHGSREAREL
-846 TKFQPDMLVNLD
+846 TRFQPDMLVNLD

-880 IPPCE
+880 IRPRE
-885 DPALIAHH
+885 DPELIAHH

-919 RAAVV
+919 RSAVV
-924 GVDVDADNTAAE
+924 GVDADADETAAE
-936 PGPAETAKTSAV
+936 PVPANAAETSAA
-948 PGAPTGEDAAN
+948 PGASTGEDASPVDAP
-959 ASSSEPAESETDGR
+959 SSEPAEALADGR
-973 EPDHNAASSEHSDAA
+973 DERDRDAASAEPSDATA
-988 ATTPPP
+988 APTPPP
-994 APPEPESQP
+994 PEPLSQP
-1003 PVRRVRIDDEPF
+1003 RVRRVRIDDEPF
-1015 DPARTGNADSREVT
+1015 DPARTGGGDPREVI

-1066 KALARVDA
+1066 TALARVDA
-1074 RAKQILAV
+1074 RAKQILAA
-1082 LHDAGF
+1082 LHEAGF

-1108 QRALTRLAELGLVER
+1108 QRALTRLAELGLAER
-1123 FRIITADGGT
+1123 FRIITAEGGT
-1133 QPFIYQLTKAGFEY
+1133 QPFIYQLTKGGFEY

-1161 EAQWRERK
+1161 VAQWRERK
-1169 VSDPRYV
+1169 ISDPRYV

-1191 AAGRFVRNWHGPS
+1191 AAGRFVRAWHGPS

-1210 RVPRVK
+1210 HVPRVK
-1216 EEREWVNLGPRHL
+1216 QEREWVNLGPRHL
-1229 KPPPN
+1229 KPPAN
-1234 MAIHGLKFPTNV
+1234 MAIHGLKFPANV

-1251 EFEGLEADALIELAI
+1251 EFEGIETDALIELAI
-1266 PVGNG
+1266 PAGRG

-1326 DGDQALDFLKLA
+1326 DGDQATDFLKLA
-1338 DTQATGAIG
+1338 DTQVTGAIG
-1347 VKGTEIAEWQHP
+1347 VKGTELAEWQHP

-1383 ARPPKVRATLGEP
+1383 THPPKVRAALGEP
-1396 ADPQPEQVSILPRRL
+1396 AEPQPDQVSILPRRL
-1411 LGASRRRSP
+1411 LGSSPRRSL